1 MHCASILTVS
11 PPFHLPSF
19 FPRDSVQA
27 SGCIPAFAKSN
38 FRELSDYSSKI
49 FRNVYAKLYR
59 NLEAGRVS
67 DFEDGIETI
76 SLVLYSFMRFL
87 VQCTTCTKRSIDRT
101 RLYVHAITVT
111 MQLDSE

>member
-19 FPRDSVQA
+19 FPRRSVQA
-27 SGCIPAFAKSN
+27 FGCIPGFAKPN
-38 FRELSDYSSKI
+38 FRDLSDYSSKI

-59 NLEAGRVS
+59 NLETGYVS

-76 SLVLYSFMRFL
+76 SPVLYSFMRFL
-87 VQCTTCTKRSIDRT
+87 VRYDMYETIDRSYTIVRT
-101 RLYVHAITVT
+101 RDHRDHATG
-111 MQLDSE
+111 Q

>member
-27 SGCIPAFAKSN
+27 SGCIPAFAKPN

-87 VQCTTCTKRSIDRT
+87 VQYMYETIDRSYTIVRT
-101 RLYVHAITVT
+101 RDHRDHATG
-111 MQLDSE
+111 Q